1 VRILAYEF
9 ITGGGMAREPLPA
22 GLRAEGDLMLR
33 ALARD
38 LAELP
43 WLDVTVTR
51 DARMPPLRVDGVRV
65 LPVEPGSDPLAAYL
79 QAMDRTDAV
88 WPVAPETGGT
98 LEALARAA
106 CRRGRLLVGCRP
118 EAIAVAASKLRT
130 AAALRAAG
138 IPVVPTFGSP
148 DRIGEHAG
156 RWVVKPD
163 DGAGCAGTCL
173 VDGAAVARAMLSASP
188 RGARVAQPWI
198 EGEALS
204 LSVVVGRRRADVLCC
219 NRQHVE
225 ATEGRLSLRRLDV
238 NALPPTPD
246 MVALAQ
252 AVARAIPGLEGYVGI
267 DLVAGP
273 GGLTVI
279 EINPRLTTSFAG
291 LRRALGCNLAAL
303 VLAQPSRVADLA
315 PDRRRAV
322 SIGLAAAHG

>member
-9 ITGGGMAREPLPA
+9 ITGGGMAREPLPES
-22 GLRAEGDLMLR
+22 LRAEGDLMLR

-51 DARMPPLRVDGVRV
+51 DARMPPLRLDGVRV
-65 LPVEPGSDPLAAYL
+65 LPVTPGSDPLAAYL
-79 QAMDRTDAV
+79 QAMEGTDAV

-130 AAALRAAG
+130 AAALQAAG
-138 IPVVPTFGSP
+138 VPVVPTCGSP
-148 DRIGEHAG
+148 DEIGERAG

-163 DGAGCAGTCL
+163 DGAGCAGTCIL
-173 VDGAAVARAMLSASP
+173 DTAAAARAMLSASP
-188 RGARVAQPWI
+188 RGAPVAQPWI

-204 LSVVVGRRRADVLCC
+204 LSVVVGRGCAEVLCC

-225 ATEGRLSLRRLDV
+225 TTDGRLRLRRLEV
-238 NALPPTPD
+238 NALPPTAD
-246 MVALAQ
+246 MDALAQ

-267 DLVAGP
+267 DLVAAAGR
-273 GGLTVI
+273 LTVI
-279 EINPRLTTSFAG
+279 EINPRLTTSFTG
-291 LRRALGCNLAAL
+291 LRQALGCNLAAL
-303 VLAQPSRVADLA
+303 VLAQPSRVAGRA
-315 PDRRRAV
+315 PARGRAV